1 MKDFDFISHNSWKAK
16 IFISCFPGLNE
27 QKIFDSE
34 LMDQTLESI
43 AKLGCTNIISLV
55 ESHEIEDICG
65 LDFFSDQFKKHDFTW
80 HHLPIVDYEIPDK
93 AFMENWGNTY
103 PGLLNELKN
112 GNNIFIHC
120 KGGIGRS
127 GTVAA
132 MFLIES
138 GTENSHSILAV
149 RSKRQGAIENE
160 KQEDFVRSFE
170 PRRIS

>member
-16 IFISCFPGLNE
+16 IYISFFPGLDE
-27 QKIFDSE
+27 QKIFNPE
-34 LMDQTLESI
+34 LMDLTLESLF
-43 AKLGCTNIISLV
+43 KSGCSNIISLV

-65 LDFFSDQFKKHDFTW
+65 LDYFSDQFKKHDFIW
-80 HHLPIVDYEIPDK
+80 YHRPIVDYEIPDK
-93 AFMENWGNTY
+93 AFMEDWGNTHPALVY
-103 PGLLNELKN
+103 ELRN

-138 GTENSHSILAV
+138 GTENSNSIMVV